1 MSTGKPSSY
10 PLAQCPRSVNRD
22 VMAQGLYLL
31 QESNLHQA
39 VLIVL
44 KMFQKSFMI
53 AFNQTGYRVFRHGKA
68 SVWSRTTIVHIV
80 TG

>member
-10 PLAQCPRSVNRD
+10 LLAQCPRSVNRD
-22 VMAQGLYLL
+22 VMAQGLYLM

-44 KMFQKSFMI
+44 NVKKSLII

-68 SVWSRTTIVHIV
+68 LVWSRTTIMHIV